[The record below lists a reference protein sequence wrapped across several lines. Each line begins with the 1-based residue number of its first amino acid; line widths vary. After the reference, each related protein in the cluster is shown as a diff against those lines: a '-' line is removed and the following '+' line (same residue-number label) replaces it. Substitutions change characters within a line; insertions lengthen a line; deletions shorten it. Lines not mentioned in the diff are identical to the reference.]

1 MKARVYVSFKETVLD
16 PQGKT
21 VCAALQG
28 MGYTDID
35 SVRQGKFFEIGIKPG
50 ADTEAVKKQIE
61 DAAQA
66 VLANPVIEDFTVK
79 FLD

>member
-1 MKARVYVSFKETVLD
+1 MKARVYVSFKQTVLD

-28 MGYTDID
+28 MGYADIE
-35 SVRQGKFFEIGIKPG
+35 SVRQGKFFEITVKPG
-50 ADTEAVKKQIE
+50 ADPETVKKQIE
-61 DAAQA
+61 EAAHA
-66 VLANPVIEDFTVK
+66 VLANPVIEDYSVK

>member
-28 MGYTDID
+28 MGYSSIE
-35 SVRQGKFFEIGIKPG
+35 SVRQGKFFEILFKEG
-50 ADTEAVKKQIE
+50 ATPEAAKAQVE
-61 DAAQA
+61 EAAHA
-66 VLANPVIEDFTVK
+66 VLANPVIEEFRVEI
-79 FLD
+79 LD